1 MLKVIIQMEFC
12 DECGGMMFPSSAN
25 GIKVFKCKCGAIKPF
40 SEEKSGFYKF
50 KTKIEHPARSELTNL
65 TEIMAWKDKNLK
77 SSIKNFKCPRCGYTK
92 AHLETRQTRRADEGM
107 THFITCLKCG
117 KMKKIGS

>member
-1 MLKVIIQMEFC
+1 MEFC
-12 DECGGMMFPSSAN
+12 DECGSIMLPSNLN
-25 GIKVFKCKCGAIKPF
+25 GKRILRCRCGAIKTF
-40 SEEKSGFYKF
+40 NDEKSEAYKLT
-50 KTKIEHPARSELTNL
+50 TKIEHSIRNEVTNL
-65 TEIMAWKDKNLK
+65 TEVIDWKEENLR

>member
-1 MLKVIIQMEFC
+1 MRNCSLAK
-12 DECGGMMFPSSAN
+12 SSQLSQTFEDVHLQEHW
-25 GIKVFKCKCGAIKPF
+25 K
-40 SEEKSGFYKF
+40 SSGFG
-50 KTKIEHPARSELTNL
+50 IH
-65 TEIMAWKDKNLK
+65 WKEKNLR
-77 SSIKNFKCPRCGYTK
+77 STIKDFKCPICGYDK

>member
-1 MLKVIIQMEFC
+1 MEFC
-12 DECGGMMFPSSAN
+12 SECGSLMLPSKDEN
-25 GIKVFKCKCGAIKPF
+25 GNKIFKCKCGARKPF
-40 SEEKSGFYKF
+40 SDEKIEEYKQS
-50 KTKIEHPARSELTNL
+50 TKIEHSIRAEVTNL
-65 TEIMAWKDKNLK
+65 NEVMEWKEKNLR
-77 SSIKNFKCPRCGYTK
+77 STIKDFKCPRCGYDK